1 MRRSRLRHYPVHAT
15 GFGVLDDGV
24 DDVGDV
30 EGVVV
35 RFEVPQAW
43 KAFFADAAPT
53 MRTKKLRIQMRDS
66 QVSTVFV
73 PSESLPDD
81 MERCCVHQWKNLMLL
96 LRIGVA
102 IQILEKHL
110 KARMNSLMM
119 TQRAWSGCC
128 RERVKTP

>member
-15 GFGVLDDGV
+15 GFGVLDDGA
-24 DDVGDV
+24 DSAHDVGDV

-53 MRTKKLRIQMRDS
+53 RRTKKLRIQMRDS
-66 QVSTVFV
+66 QVSTVLV

-81 MERCCVHQWKNLMLL
+81 MERSG
-96 LRIGVA
+96 RI
-102 IQILEKHL
+102 
-110 KARMNSLMM
+110 
-119 TQRAWSGCC
+119 
-128 RERVKTP
+128 